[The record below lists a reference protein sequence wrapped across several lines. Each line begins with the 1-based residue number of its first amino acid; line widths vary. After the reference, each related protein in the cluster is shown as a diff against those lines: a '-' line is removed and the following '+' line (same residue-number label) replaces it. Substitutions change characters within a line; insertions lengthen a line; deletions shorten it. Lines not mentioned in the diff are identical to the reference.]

1 MQLLMLKGQP
11 GCGKSTLGR
20 ALSTQLGWLLID
32 KDDIV
37 DILTKHY
44 PPTGTVA
51 YEIMFNLAR
60 RQLEQ
65 GQSVICDSP
74 LTFPDLYQE
83 TRQIAHETGA
93 DLALIEVYCSDQQL
107 WKNRVNARKELSL
120 PAHYKTDWGDLK
132 DYIQRIGYKADYQI
146 QDSYLRLDTIRPLP
160 DLVKEAI
167 DWLEMRLK

>member
-1 MQLLMLKGQP
+1 MLKGQP

-37 DILTKHY
+37 DIQTKHY
-44 PPTGTVA
+44 PPTGTLA

-74 LTFPDLYQE
+74 LTFPDLYE
-83 TRQIAHETGA
+83 EARKIAHEAGA
-93 DLALIEVYCSDQQL
+93 LLAIIEIYCSDQQL

-120 PAHYKTDWGDLK
+120 PSHRQANWGDLN
-132 DYIQRIGYKADYQI
+132 DYLQRIGYKADYQI
-146 QDSYLRLDTIRPLP
+146 HDSSLRLDTISPLP
-160 DLVKEAI
+160 NLVKEAI